1 MTNSSNYVAHFGII
15 AGTKVFTTMGDNPGI
30 SCFLAGIFTA
40 YSQADFCCIAV
51 RNAAIRLRRQFL
63 SSQLFVVFNFGQIA
77 FEKGARSFE
86 VRLACLARPVG
97 GLPSWRLTMSH
108 YFFQAQ
114 YRGSTLTDDIG
125 EEFPTLQE
133 AEAHAAVVAKELG
146 RNSSEAIVSVL
157 GEDGKLLACNAGLSQ

>member
-1 MTNSSNYVAHFGII
+1 
-15 AGTKVFTTMGDNPGI
+15 
-30 SCFLAGIFTA
+30 
-40 YSQADFCCIAV
+40 
-51 RNAAIRLRRQFL
+51 
-63 SSQLFVVFNFGQIA
+63 
-77 FEKGARSFE
+77 
-86 VRLACLARPVG
+86 
-97 GLPSWRLTMSH
+97 MSH

-157 GEDGKLLACNAGLSQ
+157 DQDGKLLACNAGLSQ

>member
-1 MTNSSNYVAHFGII
+1 
-15 AGTKVFTTMGDNPGI
+15 
-30 SCFLAGIFTA
+30 
-40 YSQADFCCIAV
+40 
-51 RNAAIRLRRQFL
+51 
-63 SSQLFVVFNFGQIA
+63 
-77 FEKGARSFE
+77 
-86 VRLACLARPVG
+86 
-97 GLPSWRLTMSH
+97 MSR

-157 GEDGKLLACNAGLSQ
+157 GEDGKLLACNAGQ